1 MQTIFLSHIKKYIC
15 ASTLHDWDWSPS
27 FHSESELW
35 PGSHDLTS
43 LHTSSSI
50 RATCEFIF
58 STKVLRNGQEH
69 TKQLHIYSVPQ
80 DSHLWRSPTAFKQRV
95 SMPHFWQVS
104 ASPWQAHRFQ
114 SANSRAPFTQKGKN
128 GAPMQGAP
136 DKLRSERRQSQTTGG
151 SSLLITPTQHFGDS
165 SNWSFHQSGVLM
177 TTLQDSSIC
186 LSIHWRR
193 GETSFSE
200 TKHVKE
206 MPSTQALSSWA
217 SIRSKRGKFGSIP
230 FSCNVS
236 PESECTKSR

>member
-58 STKVLRNGQEH
+58 STKSSKKWARTHKTAPHLLCPSRQSFMKVFHSLQAKGVNASLLTSVCIAMAGTQISVRQQQSTIYPEGEEWGTHAGGTWQAAEWETSEPDHRWEQSTYHPNPALWWL
-69 TKQLHIYSVPQ
+69 KQLKFPPKWSAYDYIARFL
-80 DSHLWRSPTAFKQRV
+80 HLSLNSLEARRNLIFRNKACKGDAINSGTFFLGFNSKQ
-95 SMPHFWQVS
+95 
-104 ASPWQAHRFQ
+104 
-114 SANSRAPFTQKGKN
+114 
-128 GAPMQGAP
+128 
-136 DKLRSERRQSQTTGG
+136 
-151 SSLLITPTQHFGDS
+151 
-165 SNWSFHQSGVLM
+165 
-177 TTLQDSSIC
+177 
-186 LSIHWRR
+186 
-193 GETSFSE
+193 
-200 TKHVKE
+200 
-206 MPSTQALSSWA
+206 
-217 SIRSKRGKFGSIP
+217 RGKFGSIP